1 MEHLSHVFR
10 PACPRILF
18 TPACNNIPSITEE
31 KAPVRPKTLTRS
43 RKKKRKEI
51 AKLFALFAN
60 VILINTSASRI
71 IVDFLGKAVC
81 LSLLVAKLLLLL
93 LFIPVC

>member
-31 KAPVRPKTLTRS
+31 KAPVRPKTLTS

-93 LFIPVC
+93 FIPVC